1 MANRA
6 IIYRLYPTASQKLLL
21 TKTFGCCRFVYNR
34 LLSVQQERYKNG
46 EKHLSRTHANNFC
59 NRQLKPAYPFL
70 REVDK
75 FALTNAIYHLEDG
88 YQRFFKHLGNFPKYK
103 SKRKAAKAYT
113 TNSTNGNIKIGE
125 QYIKLPKLGKV
136 KAKIHRKP
144 KEDWLLKSATVREF
158 GDRTYQVSVLF
169 EYEETY
175 VSPVP
180 VMEEQVIGLTIS
192 LPAFTRTAMANV
204 KICRDTSAWHKRN
217 WQKGSGNCAIKFREA
232 GITGNSRN
240 GSPGFTGISRTREKI
255 ICTSFQLRQPSS
267 MPMFV

>member
-1 MANRA
+1 MRKIQKGDHMANRA
-6 IIYRLYPTASQKLLL
+6 IIYRLYPTASQKLFL

-103 SKRKAAKAYT
+103 SKRKATKAYT
-113 TNSTNGNIKIGE
+113 TNSTNGNIKIGK
-125 QYIKLPKLGKV
+125 QYIKLPKLGRV

-158 GDRTYQVSVLF
+158 GDGTYQVSVLF
-169 EYEETY
+169 EYEE
-175 VSPVP
+175 VSVLTAPVT
-180 VMEEQVIGLTIS
+180 EEQVVGHDYKSAGLYVDS
-192 LPAFTRTAMANV
+192 NGKCQNMPGYYRMAQM
-204 KICRDTSAWHKRN
+204 KLAKKQRKLRHKV
-217 WQKGSGNCAIKFREA
+217 SG
-232 GITGNSRN
+232 SRN
-240 GSPGFTGISRTREKI
+240 Y
-255 ICTSFQLRQPSS
+255 
-267 MPMFV
+267 

>member
-125 QYIKLPKLGKV
+125 QYIKLPKLGRV

-144 KEDWLLKSATVREF
+144 KDDWLLKSATVREF
-158 GDRTYQVSVLF
+158 GDGTY
-169 EYEETY
+169 
-175 VSPVP
+175 
-180 VMEEQVIGLTIS
+180 
-192 LPAFTRTAMANV
+192 
-204 KICRDTSAWHKRN
+204 
-217 WQKGSGNCAIKFREA
+217 
-232 GITGNSRN
+232 
-240 GSPGFTGISRTREKI
+240 
-255 ICTSFQLRQPSS
+255 
-267 MPMFV
+267 

>member
-88 YQRFFKHLGNFPKYK
+88 YLQIAIQNGHLCHVRRSVCDIIGGQPK
-103 SKRKAAKAYT
+103 
-113 TNSTNGNIKIGE
+113 TN
-125 QYIKLPKLGKV
+125 
-136 KAKIHRKP
+136 
-144 KEDWLLKSATVREF
+144 
-158 GDRTYQVSVLF
+158 
-169 EYEETY
+169 
-175 VSPVP
+175 
-180 VMEEQVIGLTIS
+180 
-192 LPAFTRTAMANV
+192 
-204 KICRDTSAWHKRN
+204 
-217 WQKGSGNCAIKFREA
+217 
-232 GITGNSRN
+232 
-240 GSPGFTGISRTREKI
+240 
-255 ICTSFQLRQPSS
+255 
-267 MPMFV
+267 

>member
-125 QYIKLPKLGKV
+125 QYIKLPKLGRV

-144 KEDWLLKSATVREF
+144 KDDWLLKSATVREF
-158 GDRTYQVSVLF
+158 GDGTYQVSVLF
-169 EYEETY
+169 EYEETP
-175 VSPVP
+175 VSP
-180 VMEEQVIGLTIS
+180 T
-192 LPAFTRTAMANV
+192 
-204 KICRDTSAWHKRN
+204 
-217 WQKGSGNCAIKFREA
+217 
-232 GITGNSRN
+232 
-240 GSPGFTGISRTREKI
+240 SPGNGRTGHRA
-255 ICTSFQLRQPSS
+255 
-267 MPMFV
+267 

>member
-88 YQRFFKHLGNFPKYK
+88 YQRFF
-103 SKRKAAKAYT
+103 
-113 TNSTNGNIKIGE
+113 NISETFQSI
-125 QYIKLPKLGKV
+125 
-136 KAKIHRKP
+136 KAKGK
-144 KEDWLLKSATVREF
+144 
-158 GDRTYQVSVLF
+158 Q
-169 EYEETY
+169 
-175 VSPVP
+175 
-180 VMEEQVIGLTIS
+180 
-192 LPAFTRTAMANV
+192 
-204 KICRDTSAWHKRN
+204 
-217 WQKGSGNCAIKFREA
+217 QKLILQIQRM
-232 GITGNSRN
+232 
-240 GSPGFTGISRTREKI
+240 GISR
-255 ICTSFQLRQPSS
+255 
-267 MPMFV
+267 